1 MNNKTRG
8 LFSAIAAFLIWGFL
22 PLYWKLLKVVPAFEI
37 LIHRIIWSTI
47 FLFIIILFQKRVKE
61 FLSAFKLKNL
71 KISILSGLFVGG
83 NWLLYIWAVNNN
95 YVIESSLGYYINPLI
110 SVLIGKIF
118 FKETLARTQIAAIL
132 IATFGVLILTF
143 GYGRFPWI
151 AVTLSLSFA
160 IYGALR
166 KISNLGPIMGLQ
178 VETILLVIPAGLYF
192 LYLSNNNN
200 NNFLILN
207 TYYKFLIIGAGI
219 VTSTPLLLFA
229 QAVRNINLS
238 TVGML
243 QYIGPTINFLLGVFI
258 FKEEFSIYHLFA
270 FILIWTAVALFSSTS
285 ILVEYRKN
293 HYLQNR

>member
-22 PLYWKLLKVVPAFEI
+22 PLYWKLLKIVPSFEI
-37 LIHRIIWSTI
+37 LTHRIIWSTI

-61 FLSAFKLKNL
+61 FLSTFKLKNL

-118 FKETLARTQIAAIL
+118 FKETLARTQIAAIV
-132 IATFGVLILTF
+132 IATFGVLILAF
-143 GYGRFPWI
+143 GYGKFPWI
-151 AVTLSLSFA
+151 AITLSLSFA

-200 NNFLILN
+200 NNFLMLN
-207 TYYKFLIIGAGI
+207 TYYKFLLIGAGI

-229 QAVRNINLS
+229 QAVKNINLS

-293 HYLQNR
+293 HYL

>member
-1 MNNKTRG
+1 MNNKTSG
-8 LFSAIAAFLIWGFL
+8 LISAIGAFLIWGFL

-37 LIHRIIWSTI
+37 LTHRIIWSTI
-47 FLFIIILFQKRVKE
+47 FLFIIILFQKRLKE

-110 SVLIGKIF
+110 SVLIGKVF
-118 FKETLARTQIAAIL
+118 FKETLTRTQIAAI
-132 IATFGVLILTF
+132 ITATFGVLILTF

-178 VETILLVIPAGLYF
+178 VETILLIIPAGFYF
-192 LYLSNNNN
+192 LYLTNNST
-200 NNFLILN
+200 NNFLILSPF
-207 TYYKFLIIGAGI
+207 YKFLLIGAGV

-270 FILIWTAVALFSSTS
+270 FILIWIAVALFSSTS
-285 ILVEYRKN
+285 ILAEYRKN